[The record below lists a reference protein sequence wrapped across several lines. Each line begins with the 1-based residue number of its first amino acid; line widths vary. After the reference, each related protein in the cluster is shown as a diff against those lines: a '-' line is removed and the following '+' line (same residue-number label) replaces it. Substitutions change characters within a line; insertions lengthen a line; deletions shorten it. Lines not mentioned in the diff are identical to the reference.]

1 MKFWASTALVAICV
15 VPFACGGGNE
25 EVKTIT
31 LQGAGASFPYP
42 IYDAWFKA
50 YNEQDPSIRINYTK
64 TGSGAGIRSFLN
76 EEVDFGASD
85 AAMKDEEIAKVK
97 RGAVLLPMTA
107 GSIVLAFNLEG
118 VDELKLSREA
128 YAGIFLDKIKKW
140 NDPKIATTNEGV
152 ELPDLEI
159 SIIRRAD
166 SSGTTYV
173 FTKHLSA
180 ISEEWAQGP
189 GTGKTV
195 QWLGNNYGG
204 KKNDGVAALL
214 TQTPGSIGY
223 VEYGFAHNSKLPMVQ
238 LENKAGKFITPS
250 LESASA
256 SLGAVALPENLIAW
270 ISDPEGEGSY
280 PIVTYTW
287 MLLYKKYPDA
297 DKAAALKKVLT
308 WCLNEGQKRSAK
320 LHYIP
325 LPANVVERV
334 QKALDTVGS

>member
-1 MKFWASTALVAICV
+1 VA
-15 VPFACGGGNE
+15 P
-25 EVKTIT
+25 
-31 LQGAGASFPYP
+31 
-42 IYDAWFKA
+42 
-50 YNEQDPSIRINYTK
+50 
-64 TGSGAGIRSFLN
+64 GIRSFLN

-140 NDPKIATTNEGV
+140 NDPKIAATNEGV

-195 QWLGNNYGG
+195 QVPRLGNNYGG
-204 KKNDGVAALL
+204 KKNDGVRRAADADAGLDWL
-214 TQTPGSIGY
+214 RRSH
-223 VEYGFAHNSKLPMVQ
+223 GFAHNSKLPMVQ
-238 LENKAGKFITPS
+238 LENKGRQVHHGR
-250 LESASA
+250 AS
-256 SLGAVALPENLIAW
+256 SRPR
-270 ISDPEGEGSY
+270 P
-280 PIVTYTW
+280 
-287 MLLYKKYPDA
+287 
-297 DKAAALKKVLT
+297 
-308 WCLNEGQKRSAK
+308 RSARSRC
-320 LHYIP
+320 P
-325 LPANVVERV
+325 R
-334 QKALDTVGS
+334 T